1 MADLQVVPEAPYNR
15 DMLRLALG
23 LRGLSI
29 IELAQQIDESVMT
42 MVRALGGREPSTE
55 VMQRVAEHLRLPVT
69 FFYREGEY
77 RERDPRYPLDMFVM
91 LPPAPK
97 VTRERL
103 VEMLAAI
110 PDEDLD
116 TLHAF
121 MHALAV
127 YPPNVSRLENDRAE

>member
-1 MADLQVVPEAPYNR
+1 MADLQVVPETPYNR

-29 IELAQQIDESVMT
+29 VELAQQMGESITV
-42 MVRALGGREPSTE
+42 MVRALGGREPSPE
-55 VMQRVAEHLRLPVT
+55 VMRRIADHLRLPVT

-103 VEMLAAI
+103 AEMLAAI

-127 YPPNVSRLENDRAE
+127 YPPNVTRLENEHAE